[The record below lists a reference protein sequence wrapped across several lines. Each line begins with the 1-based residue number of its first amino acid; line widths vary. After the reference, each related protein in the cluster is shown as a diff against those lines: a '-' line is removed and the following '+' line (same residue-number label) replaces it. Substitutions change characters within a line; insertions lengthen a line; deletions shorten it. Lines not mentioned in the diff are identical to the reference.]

1 MNKAILALAAVITL
15 SACAAVSLA
24 YKESPACASL
34 GAAGA
39 VLDEDAKFIAQAAVD
54 LPAAQLG
61 ATLDAFIAAHGIE
74 QFQCAEQMAEALL
87 GHPVAPLDAGVAP
100 APAPSSALAEALAR
114 NKSAAPGALEKL
126 QTYKAVHLPGVK

>member
-1 MNKAILALAAVITL
+1 MNRSIAALAATL
-15 SACAAVSLA
+15 AFAACASVSLA

-34 GAAGA
+34 GTAGA

-100 APAPSSALAEALAR
+100 APSSALAEALAR

-126 QTYKAVHLPGVK
+126 QTYKAVHLPGAK